1 MGSSQPDPDARSL
14 RAVDASRDDADR
26 DDADRDDASEAAADP
41 GERASIS
48 VLETDVIRR
57 RGVRGG
63 ELAVTLGKTVS
74 VGREADL
81 PIGVEPPDLG
91 ISRRA
96 LTLTASAAAWHIY
109 IDNRARAFVHP
120 WARAPM
126 WAPAGSEMTQRWPRV
141 GIRLI
146 GSDRSIEHWVLLESR
161 EYPIP
166 GYGGSQ
172 QQVAGP
178 TRQPPVPRP
187 LTKTQVEAV
196 NAVFRQ
202 FLWWPPVSGPEPVPL
217 AAAGARVRISAT
229 GVSERLLRV
238 QDRAYALGLQRQT
251 GVSDPSYVYLLVRHG
266 YLTDPVAR
274 GDM

>member
-1 MGSSQPDPDARSL
+1 
-14 RAVDASRDDADR
+14 
-26 DDADRDDASEAAADP
+26 
-41 GERASIS
+41 
-48 VLETDVIRR
+48 
-57 RGVRGG
+57 
-63 ELAVTLGKTVS
+63 
-74 VGREADL
+74 
-81 PIGVEPPDLG
+81 
-91 ISRRA
+91 
-96 LTLTASAAAWHIY
+96 
-109 IDNRARAFVHP
+109 
-120 WARAPM
+120 M
-126 WAPAGSEMTQRWPRV
+126 WAPAGSEMTQRWPRI

-172 QQVAGP
+172 QQAAGP

-196 NAVFRQ
+196 NAVFHQ
-202 FLWWPPVSGPEPVPL
+202 FLWWPPVSGPAPVPL

-251 GVSDPSYVYLLVRHG
+251 GVSDPSYLYLLVRHG